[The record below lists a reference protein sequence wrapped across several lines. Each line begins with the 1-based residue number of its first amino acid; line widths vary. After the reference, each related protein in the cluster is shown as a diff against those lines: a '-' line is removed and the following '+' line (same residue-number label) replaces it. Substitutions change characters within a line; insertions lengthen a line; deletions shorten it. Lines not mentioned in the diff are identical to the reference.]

1 VDARHRCRGSV
12 VDRTRVRLIDESR
25 TATAQLLVVAGATLL
40 IAYAAIAGPA
50 AVHLAPAAALVAVA
64 AVFHRKLFAWPALLT
79 GLLLIILIIPI
90 RRYRVP
96 FNLPFQLEPYRIYV
110 LLIVALWFVALMIDQ
125 RVRLRSSGLDPPIL
139 LIVLTLATSVA
150 ANADRV
156 TEYALGSE
164 VLKQLTFTLTFF
176 FIYYLIV
183 SVVHTAEDAEL
194 PIRVLVLGG
203 AVLGVLGII
212 ETKVNFN
219 PFDHLDKVLPFLTP
233 DEDNLA
239 DTTFRAGL
247 TRAYGS
253 AQHPIAFGAALTI
266 LIPPALYLAYRRKG
280 KIWWLASLLIL
291 LGSLTAVSRT
301 TVVMLVVA
309 GIVIVLLRP
318 AAVLQHWK
326 LAIPALI
333 IIQLALPGTL
343 ATIKASFFPQGGL
356 VAQQANASVGSG
368 RVASLGPALE
378 QVGKEP
384 LLGIGFGTRIV
395 AGPDKNS
402 FILDDQW
409 LGILLETGVLGV
421 VGWAW
426 LFVRFTRR
434 AGRAAR
440 HDDDDRG
447 WLLAALAASV
457 ASFAVGMFFYDAL
470 SFIQVTIIMFVLL
483 GIGSGLMA
491 GEPKTAATRVP

>member
-1 VDARHRCRGSV
+1 V
-12 VDRTRVRLIDESR
+12 IEESR
-25 TATAQLLVVAGATLL
+25 TATTQLLVVVGATLL
-40 IAYAAIAGPA
+40 IVYAALAGPA
-50 AVHLAPAAALVAVA
+50 AVHLAPGAALVALV
-64 AVFHRKLFAWPALLT
+64 AVFHRKVLAWPALLT

-96 FNLPFQLEPYRIYV
+96 FDLPFQLEPYRIYV
-110 LLIVALWFVALMIDQ
+110 LAIVALWFVALMIDR
-125 RVRLRSSGLDPPIL
+125 RVRLRSGGLDLPIL
-139 LIVLTLATSVA
+139 LIVLTLAASVA

-156 TEYALGSE
+156 TKFTLGNE
-164 VLKQLTFTLTFF
+164 VLKQLTFTLSFF
-176 FIYYLIV
+176 LIYYLIV
-183 SVVHTAEDAEL
+183 SVVRTAEDAEL

-203 AVLGVLGII
+203 AVLGVLGIV
-212 ETKVNFN
+212 ETKIGFN
-219 PFDHLDKVLPFLTP
+219 PFDHLDRVLPFLTP

-266 LIPPALYLAYRRKG
+266 LIPPALYLAYRRKR
-280 KIWWLASLLIL
+280 KLWWLATLLVL

-301 TVVMLVVA
+301 TVVMLLA
-309 GIVIVLLRP
+309 ALIVIILLRP
-318 AAVLQHWK
+318 AAVFEHWK

-356 VAQQANASVGSG
+356 IAEQADASVGSG
-368 RVASLGPALE
+368 RVASLGPALD
-378 QVGKEP
+378 QVGQEP

-421 VGWAW
+421 LGWAW

-434 AGRAAR
+434 AGRASR
-440 HDDDDRG
+440 RDDDDRG

-491 GEPKTAATRVP
+491 GGPRATASR